1 MRDLHG
7 ANTPIQ
13 TSMCKKNLKQTRFD
27 TSESND
33 KHKMVEIMENN
44 NECEQNNDDLP
55 LEYFQRWGKRY
66 QKSKMIYIR
75 VRPEEKETILI
86 ACKKTGL
93 SISDFVMGASLEAA
107 EAVIKKYRSIFP
119 RTQNVGPQ

>member
-1 MRDLHG
+1 
-7 ANTPIQ
+7 
-13 TSMCKKNLKQTRFD
+13 
-27 TSESND
+27 
-33 KHKMVEIMENN
+33 MENN

-86 ACKKTGL
+86 ACSKASL
-93 SISDFVMGASLEAA
+93 SISDFVIGASLEAA
-107 EAVIKKYRSIFP
+107 EAAIKKYRSIFP
-119 RTQNVGPQ
+119 NATRI

>member
-1 MRDLHG
+1 
-7 ANTPIQ
+7 
-13 TSMCKKNLKQTRFD
+13 
-27 TSESND
+27 
-33 KHKMVEIMENN
+33 MENN

-66 QKSKMIYIR
+66 QKSKMIYVR

-86 ACKKTGL
+86 ACNKAGL
-93 SISDFVMGASLEAA
+93 SMSDFVMGASLEAA

-119 RTQNVGPQ
+119 RAQNVGPR

>member
-1 MRDLHG
+1 
-7 ANTPIQ
+7 
-13 TSMCKKNLKQTRFD
+13 
-27 TSESND
+27 
-33 KHKMVEIMENN
+33 MENN

-55 LEYFQRWGKRY
+55 LEYFHRWGKRY

-75 VRPEEKETILI
+75 VRPEEKETIMI

-107 EAVIKKYRSIFP
+107 EAVIKKYCSIFP
-119 RTQNVGPQ
+119 RTQNVGPR

>member
-1 MRDLHG
+1 M
-7 ANTPIQ
+7 
-13 TSMCKKNLKQTRFD
+13 KNSK
-27 TSESND
+27 E
-33 KHKMVEIMENN
+33 H
-44 NECEQNNDDLP
+44 EQNNDDLP

-75 VRPEEKETILI
+75 VRPEEKETIMI

-119 RTQNVGPQ
+119 RTQNVGPR

>member
-1 MRDLHG
+1 
-7 ANTPIQ
+7 
-13 TSMCKKNLKQTRFD
+13 
-27 TSESND
+27 
-33 KHKMVEIMENN
+33 MENN

-55 LEYFQRWGKRY
+55 LEYCHRGRKRG

-86 ACKKTGL
+86 ACKKAGL

-107 EAVIKKYRSIFP
+107 EAIIKKYRSIFP
-119 RTQNVGPQ
+119 RTQNVGPR

>member
-1 MRDLHG
+1 MG
-7 ANTPIQ
+7 
-13 TSMCKKNLKQTRFD
+13 
-27 TSESND
+27 
-33 KHKMVEIMENN
+33 NN

>member
-1 MRDLHG
+1 
-7 ANTPIQ
+7 
-13 TSMCKKNLKQTRFD
+13 
-27 TSESND
+27 
-33 KHKMVEIMENN
+33 MENN

-86 ACKKTGL
+86 ACNKAGL
-93 SISDFVMGASLEAA
+93 SMSDFVMGASLGKEYCK
-107 EAVIKKYRSIFP
+107 ENL
-119 RTQNVGPQ
+119 TVGFQIGPHGSFIHKEE